1 MTLAWQWLNVMLLL
15 CQTKF
20 MNCVNVFWQDCI
32 SCGELLYCQGKFFK
46 CGFTKS
52 WIWQDSGT
60 MSESESCFCRQ
71 LCYSWTYSNYNNCS
85 WVKLSSACQ
94 KHDVWTGLSIFFFS
108 GGQDSIRDYVT
119 VFYRLLCHSSA
130 TATFMRSRLLS
141 TSFSASSALNWIP
154 NPAAWLIC
162 STFSPNNI
170 SGREGSSSSEEI
182 LWEKGIV

>member
-1 MTLAWQWLNVMLLL
+1 MSCFCYVKQNSWIVLIYFGRIAFLVGSYCTVKENFLNVASVNPEFGKTLA
-15 CQTKF
+15 
-20 MNCVNVFWQDCI
+20 
-32 SCGELLYCQGKFFK
+32 
-46 CGFTKS
+46 
-52 WIWQDSGT
+52 
-60 MSESESCFCRQ
+60 SESCFCRQ

-94 KHDVWTGLSIFFFS
+94 KHNVWTGLSIFFFS